1 MRAAATANE
10 CSRPITTGTTT
21 GIITGIGTATT
32 TVGTITT
39 DGAARNC
46 PLPWP
51 RRDVGQG
58 RPGAPG
64 CQLPSPSSPRKAT
77 RCATDWAGDRPSVG
91 ISGRAGKWRAERLFG
106 CSVQSTRVMMLSAGS
121 SEITSVAC
129 AFPDVLMST
138 ILPPARKMSVSPVI
152 PMNFRAP
159 DRQITSWLSGVECC
173 APNHPEESE
182 TGQFSSR
189 PWARSAGTGRPVDHG
204 RATRVRPH
212 SCRIGCR
219 QHRLY
224 TSGGS
229 TWWRPSQPCRSPV
242 RSRERA
248 DVCSIAA
255 PCPSDA
261 HGHRLWRGHL
271 SIRGGSTVA
280 ALGAGPAGR
289 GPGDVGSATNSR
301 CPVVERAFHSR
312 VEPA

>member
-1 MRAAATANE
+1 MVLRGTARCPGRAEMSARDVRERRVVNCRHHRLHARQRGA
-10 CSRPITTGTTT
+10 RRIGL
-21 GIITGIGTATT
+21 GIGRA
-32 TVGTITT
+32 
-39 DGAARNC
+39 
-46 PLPWP
+46 
-51 RRDVGQG
+51 
-58 RPGAPG
+58 
-64 CQLPSPSSPRKAT
+64 
-77 RCATDWAGDRPSVG
+77 SVY
-91 ISGRAGKWRAERLFG
+91 REERENGGLNALG

-189 PWARSAGTGRPVDHG
+189 PWARPAGTGRPVDHG

-212 SCRIGCR
+212 SCRN
-219 QHRLY
+219 RLSPASSVY
-224 TSGGS
+224 KRGINMVAAISALPVS
-229 TWWRPSQPCRSPV
+229 CPSC
-242 RSRERA
+242 ERA
-248 DVCSIAA
+248 DVCSIAS

-301 CPVVERAFHSR
+301 CPVVERAFNSR

>member
-1 MRAAATANE
+1 MVLRGTARCPGRAEMSARDVRERRVVNCRHHRLHARQRGA
-10 CSRPITTGTTT
+10 RRIGL
-21 GIITGIGTATT
+21 GIGRA
-32 TVGTITT
+32 
-39 DGAARNC
+39 
-46 PLPWP
+46 
-51 RRDVGQG
+51 
-58 RPGAPG
+58 
-64 CQLPSPSSPRKAT
+64 
-77 RCATDWAGDRPSVG
+77 SVY
-91 ISGRAGKWRAERLFG
+91 REERENGGLNALG

-189 PWARSAGTGRPVDHG
+189 PWARPAGTGRPVDHG

-229 TWWRPSQPCRSPV
+229 TWWRPSQPCRYPV
-242 RSRERA
+242 RVASGLMYAVSRRRA
-248 DVCSIAA
+248 HRTPTDIGYGEVTCRSAA
-255 PCPSDA
+255 A
-261 HGHRLWRGHL
+261 RQWRRLAPGPPAVDQAMSVQRP
-271 SIRGGSTVA
+271 TAVA
-280 ALGAGPAGR
+280 RL
-289 GPGDVGSATNSR
+289 
-301 CPVVERAFHSR
+301 
-312 VEPA
+312 